1 MPKKLLALMAPI
13 LLCAATATQHDVMAA
28 SDEFDA
34 AQLHADRATLERYL
48 ASDMVFV
55 RGSGKVTDRKEFI
68 ATFTS
73 PGLKLDPFEVL
84 DRRYIDLGKDAGI
97 VAGEAILRGI
107 EDGKAFVEHI
117 RYADTFTRRNG
128 RWQVVYVQVTPLREG

>member
-1 MPKKLLALMAPI
+1 MPRKLLVLLFLI
-13 LLCAATATQHDVMAA
+13 LLCAATATQRDVMAA
-28 SDEFDA
+28 SDAFDA

-55 RGSGKVTDRKEFI
+55 RGSGKVTGREEFI

-73 PGLKLDPFEVL
+73 PGLKLEPFEVL
-84 DRRYIDLGKDAGI
+84 DRRYINLGKDAGI
-97 VAGEAILRGI
+97 VAGEAILRGT

-117 RYADTFTRRNG
+117 RYADTFARRDG
-128 RWQVVYVQVTPLREG
+128 RWQVVYVQVTPLHD